1 MVDTFN
7 EIRKL
12 VEDKEKLESQMNVV
26 VTEADE
32 KVKNLMFNLDVVRNE
47 NNSLMVML
55 DDMKQM
61 VKARDDE
68 INRLKNVNPGDERT
82 MMRSVEQQTE
92 VEVTLLAVNMEQMD
106 RIKQNYE
113 VIADTTLRTNLE
125 LTRKINECE
134 EYKAYIIKLENEVVT
149 LKKRNDGLQDNIITK
164 LDTGKA
170 MAATIDTL
178 NKRIKEIEGAISG
191 GAVGGRFGGV
201 VGDERGGAV
210 DGGNGKRMEGVSDG
224 FGRSESVPTRRRR
237 SRRKS
242 KLRSRSKSAANVKK
256 DSGEKMDVDEGIAS
270 LKRQSNLAS
279 TVSWAAS
286 VDEEE
291 RLRSSRAERDR
302 QLQSSDASR
311 QWGVGNG
318 SGLGQGANRDQ
329 SPRAP
334 IVRSLKEVETMKDM
348 MPVVIMNKMKD
359 ADLRCLE
366 ESSGDVRSSLLTKM
380 LKKNLNMGSG
390 GR

>member
-1 MVDTFN
+1 
-7 EIRKL
+7 
-12 VEDKEKLESQMNVV
+12 
-26 VTEADE
+26 
-32 KVKNLMFNLDVVRNE
+32 
-47 NNSLMVML
+47 
-55 DDMKQM
+55 
-61 VKARDDE
+61 
-68 INRLKNVNPGDERT
+68 
-82 MMRSVEQQTE
+82 
-92 VEVTLLAVNMEQMD
+92 
-106 RIKQNYE
+106 
-113 VIADTTLRTNLE
+113 
-125 LTRKINECE
+125 
-134 EYKAYIIKLENEVVT
+134 
-149 LKKRNDGLQDNIITK
+149 
-164 LDTGKA
+164 
-170 MAATIDTL
+170 
-178 NKRIKEIEGAISG
+178 
-191 GAVGGRFGGV
+191 
-201 VGDERGGAV
+201 
-210 DGGNGKRMEGVSDG
+210 MEGVSDG
-224 FGRSESVPTRRRR
+224 FGRSESVPTRRRK

-291 RLRSSRAERDR
+291 SLRSSRAERDR

-334 IVRSLKEVETMKDM
+334 IVRSLKEVETIKDM

-366 ESSGDVRSSLLTKM
+366 ESSGDVRSSLLTRM